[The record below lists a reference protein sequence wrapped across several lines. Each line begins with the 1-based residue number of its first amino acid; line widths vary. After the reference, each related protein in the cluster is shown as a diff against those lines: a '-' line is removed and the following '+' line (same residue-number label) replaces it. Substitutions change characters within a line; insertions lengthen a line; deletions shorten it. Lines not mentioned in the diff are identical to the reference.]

1 MSRGMPEIKMRLLI
15 LAVLASSLACQ
26 ALPIRNAAAQSR
38 MTESRV
44 TREDDAGAR
53 YRYLFENDRFTTPRM
68 EIEFDASGKGHF
80 RFTRKGEPE
89 IDNQLTVSSSLVAR
103 VQGLFSG
110 INFLGSDEDYQ
121 FKKDFSHLGQISI
134 TAAQGG
140 RERTATFNYTTNE
153 SMNQLV
159 DIFRGIATQETR
171 VFEIETVRT
180 NDPISTPAQLR
191 LLESE
196 LRSKRIA
203 EPKSLV
209 RLLGEIRQDESV
221 PLIAR
226 NHAERL
232 IQLINKG
239 K

>member
-1 MSRGMPEIKMRLLI
+1 MPLLI
-15 LAVLASSLACQ
+15 LTVLASSLACQ
-26 ALPIRNAAAQSR
+26 ALPQALSIMGVAAQSR

-44 TREDDAGAR
+44 TREDDSGAR

-68 EIEFDASGKGHF
+68 EVEFDARGKGHF

-89 IDNQLTVSSSLVAR
+89 IDNQLTVSSALVTR

-110 INFLGSDEDYQ
+110 LNFLASDEDYQ
-121 FKKDFSHLGQISI
+121 FKKDFSHLGQITI

-140 RERTATFNYTTNE
+140 KERTATFNYTTNE

-203 EPKSLV
+203 DPKSLV
-209 RLLGEIRQDESV
+209 PLLDEIRQDESV

>member
-1 MSRGMPEIKMRLLI
+1 MRLLI
-15 LAVLASSLACQ
+15 LSVLASSLAW
-26 ALPIRNAAAQSR
+26 LPISASSAATQSSQNR

-44 TREDDAGAR
+44 TREDDSGAR

-68 EIEFDASGKGHF
+68 EVEFDASGKGHF

-89 IDNQLTVSSSLVAR
+89 IDNQLSVSSALVTR
-103 VQGLFSG
+103 VQGLLSG
-110 INFLGSDEDYQ
+110 LNFLGSTEDYQ
-121 FKKDFSHLGQISI
+121 FKKDFSHLGQITI

-140 RERTATFNYTTNE
+140 KERTATFNYTTNE
-153 SMNQLV
+153 SMNQLI

-203 EPKSLV
+203 EPK
-209 RLLGEIRQDESV
+209 RLLPLLDEIRQDESV

>member
-1 MSRGMPEIKMRLLI
+1 MPLLI
-15 LAVLASSLACQ
+15 LMVLASSLACQ
-26 ALPIRNAAAQSR
+26 PLTIQNAAAQSR

-44 TREDDAGAR
+44 TREDDSGSR

-68 EIEFDASGKGHF
+68 EVEFDAGGKGHF

-89 IDNQLTVSSSLVAR
+89 IDNQLTVSSALVAR

-110 INFLGSDEDYQ
+110 LNFLASDEDYQ
-121 FKKDFSHLGQISI
+121 FKKDFSHLGQITI

-140 RERTATFNYTTNE
+140 KERTATFNYTTNE

-171 VFEIETVRT
+171 IFEIETVRT

-203 EPKSLV
+203 EPKSMV
-209 RLLGEIRQDESV
+209 PLLDEIRQDESV

-226 NHAERL
+226 NHAQRL
-232 IQLINKG
+232 IQMINKG